1 MLCVVTSD
9 SLLLRGL
16 WPTSLLC
23 PGGISRLEYW
33 TGLPCPPPVDL
44 PNSETEPRS
53 PLLQVDSLPSDPQ
66 GKPKNTGVGCLSL
79 LQGIFLTQELNL
91 SLQVDSLP
99 AKLVQLN
106 VVEWRNIFYLLF
118 YMTKRWILYSFVIWR
133 VCVFICLNNTILTL
147 LFFFSKIMIAEEMEE
162 KFIYIYVCVYI
173 YIYRNS
179 PLI

>member
-1 MLCVVTSD
+1 MPS
-9 SLLLRGL
+9 SSGSSQLRDWTQVSPIAGGFFTI
-16 WPTSLLC
+16 WPTREAQEYW
-23 PGGISRLEYW
+23 SRLPIPSP
-33 TGLPCPPPVDL
+33 GDL
-44 PNSETEPRS
+44 PA
-53 PLLQVDSLPSDPQ
+53 
-66 GKPKNTGVGCLSL
+66 
-79 LQGIFLTQELNL
+79 QELNL

-162 KFIYIYVCVYI
+162 KFIYIYIYVCVCIYI
-173 YIYRNS
+173 YIYTETVHWYNWRERMA
-179 PLI
+179 